1 MCRCRGAG
9 VQCTYSKRKPHQRQ
23 PGHQHQG
30 RPRGPAGMQSTELLH
45 HSSSGALLACG
56 MLPLRF
62 RWSASPATGLVGMQE
77 NACLSDFFGC
87 IGFMPLTTRRCS

>member
-1 MCRCRGAG
+1 L
-9 VQCTYSKRKPHQRQ
+9 
-23 PGHQHQG
+23 
-30 RPRGPAGMQSTELLH
+30 QSTELLR

-56 MLPLRF
+56 MLPLKRF

-87 IGFMPLTTRRCS
+87 IGFMPLTT